1 MNYSKKLLFL
11 ALIAVPLP
19 GLAEPEDSAVR
30 ALDVAERT
38 SEESNLKSYNEVVT
52 DRDRETEVQEATAL
66 VVDEFLASTDQ
77 HTHGNL
83 DKGDAG
89 DE

>member
-30 ALDVAERT
+30 ALDVAQ
-38 SEESNLKSYNEVVT
+38 SASGESNLKSHNQVVA
-52 DRDRETEVQEATAL
+52 DSDSEKEVQEATAQ
-66 VVDEFLASTDQ
+66 VIDKFLASIDQ
-77 HTHGNL
+77 STQENL
-83 DKGDAG
+83 DKGNAG
-89 DE
+89 NE